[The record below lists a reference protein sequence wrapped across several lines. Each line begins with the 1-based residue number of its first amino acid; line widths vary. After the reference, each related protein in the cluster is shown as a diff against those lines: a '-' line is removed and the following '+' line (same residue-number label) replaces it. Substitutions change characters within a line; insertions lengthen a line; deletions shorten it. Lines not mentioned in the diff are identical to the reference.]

1 MELKKITLSGEK
13 QLSEKQQSLSRFIA
27 MHTGLPFTGKTY
39 NEWQMWVDLNKDYA
53 ETIATEKLSKNEKH
67 RKRNQRTR
75 QNSQMVKMDYAALKA
90 IAKKSNKT
98 MTGANYALGQGKSY
112 LANRHSA
119 YDDMILADD
128 AATIAEF
135 FGCDPAEFI
144 PVLQLPEETTEALD
158 LIEQAQITSTY
169 ETSTIDDAEG
179 KPIVE
184 VQKPV
189 TQTSGTTPQLFDPVL
204 DVNELKPIPEVPE
217 HGVMIAVDDRLRA
230 FAMVMDEDVWS
241 FIMTAI
247 DNRINEIRGRLS

>member
-13 QLSEKQQSLSRFIA
+13 QLSEKQQSLSRFIT

-128 AATIAEF
+128 AGTLAEF
-135 FGCDPAEFI
+135 FDCDPADFI
-144 PVLQLPEETTEALD
+144 PDLQLPEETTEALD

-189 TQTSGTTPQLFDPVL
+189 AMDRTIKLDNPLAAGCTIVL
-204 DVNELKPIPEVPE
+204 DNPITSVRAKLTDRLQGFAAFTGRDLEEIVNT
-217 HGVMIAVDDRLRA
+217 AVDAYLDN
-230 FAMVMDEDVWS
+230 AMLMVAGM
-241 FIMTAI
+241 
-247 DNRINEIRGRLS
+247 